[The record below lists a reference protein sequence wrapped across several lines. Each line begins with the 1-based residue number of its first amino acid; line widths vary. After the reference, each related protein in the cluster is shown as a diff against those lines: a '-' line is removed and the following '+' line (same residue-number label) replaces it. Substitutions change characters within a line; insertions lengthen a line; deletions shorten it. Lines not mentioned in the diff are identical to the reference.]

1 MRILLDMGHTLSG
14 ADTGAIGFGRKEQD
28 CTREIGYK
36 LKSILEKSG
45 HSVVVVSI
53 DNASTLGQS
62 LSYRVNKANNTG
74 GDIYIS
80 IHLNAF
86 NGNAY
91 GTEVYTY
98 GSKEFTEAKN
108 VLANITALGYNN
120 RGIKDGSGLYV
131 IRNTNMKSML
141 IECCFIDSY
150 IDMKK
155 YNADNFAEAI
165 AKGIVG
171 NIVGQGSSGNSTN
184 NTSQGSDDNVR
195 AIQMLCNALGIRDQ
209 YGAPLSVDEIK
220 GPKTIYAVQRLP
232 LLGIPYVQRE
242 ATIYVQRFLNI
253 SVDGIFGPNTE
264 KYVKIWQGKKGLY
277 QDGIVGPKTWLSF
290 IA

>member
-14 ADTGAIGFGRKEQD
+14 ADTGAIGCGRKEQD

-62 LSYRVNKANNTG
+62 LSYRVDKANNTG

-98 GSKEFTEAKN
+98 GAKEFTEAKN

-150 IDMKK
+150 TDMKK

-171 NIVGQGSSGNSTN
+171 NIVVQGSSGNSTN

-195 AIQMLCNALGIRDQ
+195 AIQMLCNALEVRDQ
-209 YGAPLSVDEIK
+209 YGAPLSVDGIK